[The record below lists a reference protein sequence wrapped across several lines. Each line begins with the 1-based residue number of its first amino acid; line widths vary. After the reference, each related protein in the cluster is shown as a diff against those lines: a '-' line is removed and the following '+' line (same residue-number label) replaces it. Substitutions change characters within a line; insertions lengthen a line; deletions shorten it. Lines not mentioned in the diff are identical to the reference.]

1 MLGLGR
7 PGIPTMKR
15 PRGLWRPRSPAL
27 LLLLLVATLV
37 AMWFWGR

>member
-1 MLGLGR
+1 MLGLRR

-15 PRGLWRPRSPAL
+15 PRGLWTPRSPVL